1 MATTPPKPTI
11 PLTIQHIEKLSRGR
25 FRVKLAENDIGLNN
39 MRINNRDYDVVQ
51 SLGRGRFVIRAAANQ
66 DEPMMVMEHKPT

>member
-1 MATTPPKPTI
+1 MEPVEKKKSI
-11 PLTIQHIEKLSRGR
+11 PLNIKHVEKLSRGR

-51 SLGRGRFVIRAAANQ
+51 SLGRGRFIVRAAANQ
-66 DEPMMVMEHKPT
+66 DEPMMMMEHKPK